1 MSLRSRMFVAVSFT
15 CSVGC
20 VSHGRVRS
28 GVSVSEWGVLS
39 TGSSLA
45 SISLSVVSGRVVWKV
60 RLSVVSERSVGLGGV
75 GHGVR
80 VTGVISV
87 ALGLGTESIVAP
99 VGVSLGVVVRVGG
112 GSELG
117 AVSSV
122 SLRM

>member
-45 SISLSVVSGRVVWKV
+45 SISLSVVSGRVVWEV
-60 RLSVVSERSVGLGGV
+60 RLSVVSERSVGPWGCRAWCQGYRCHISGTRLG
-75 GHGVR
+75 HR
-80 VTGVISV
+80 VDSSPRR
-87 ALGLGTESIVAP
+87 GL
-99 VGVSLGVVVRVGG
+99 VGG
-112 GSELG
+112 CG
-117 AVSSV
+117 ASG
-122 SLRM
+122 RWF